1 VGQVDEQLKD
11 LQKKIAGEK
20 AAEYIKDGMIIGLGS
35 GSTVYWMLK
44 RLGEMVE
51 QGMNVKGIS
60 SSIRTE
66 GWSREFG
73 IPQTDFSEVQLLDL
87 AIDGAN
93 EIDPQFNLLKG
104 GGGSLVREKI
114 VNANSAKLIIIADE
128 SKLVSQLG
136 KTPLPVEILRF
147 GWEVT
152 AIKIAQLGCTPV
164 LRSREGVS
172 FVSDNGNYIVDCEF
186 ETIPNPE
193 KLHHELKQIVGVVET
208 GLFIGMTDIV
218 ILAGE
223 TEVKIIEVK

>member
-1 VGQVDEQLKD
+1 MGERIME

-20 AAEYIKDGMIIGLGS
+20 AAEFIKDGMIIGLGS

-44 RLGEMVE
+44 KLGEMIE
-51 QGMNVKGIS
+51 QGMNVKGIP

-66 GWSREFG
+66 GWAREFG
-73 IPQTDFSEVQLLDL
+73 IPLTDFSEVQLLDL

-93 EIDPQFNLLKG
+93 EIDSRFNLSKG

-114 VNANSAKLIIIADE
+114 VNTHSAKLIIIADDT
-128 SKLVSQLG
+128 KLVSQLG
-136 KTPLPVEILRF
+136 KAPLPVEILQF

-152 AIKIAQLGCTPV
+152 AMKIAQLGCKPV

-186 ETIPNPE
+186 GSIPNPE
-193 KLHHELKQIVGVVET
+193 KLHYELKQMVGVVET

-218 ILAGE
+218 ILAGK
-223 TEVKIIEVK
+223 TGVKVIEAK